1 MGSCQS
7 CKSSSKY
14 KSKERIKTQTEKS
27 VFQIGPPDISLP
39 IPNSQYQ
46 KANDEKQ
53 IIEKLE
59 YFLSSEIG
67 YKLRS
72 GVHIKNLISY
82 KSLGIISDLMM
93 IELSK
98 HIYRKIKEQDY
109 HIKDFHRYIQAMKQL
124 IDVTKAIL
132 ETFFEKLDMEKLV
145 HFSNK
150 NSPYIIFSNILIV
163 FHAIIFHKCV
173 LWVKPEDRWWAKN
186 KNDDNFQSLLSMI
199 IEIAGKI
206 KYEYEPKF
214 SLKKKGSMLNS
225 KTFSI
230 NSHEENMKKSSKSNE
245 SKSDKN
251 KKESDFF
258 FIGVN
263 ARFTEK
269 VAKEEEPKLLIKR
282 GRSSEEIVAK
292 YGNFDE
298 ILEDANDK
306 INDEETKNSHKANDC
321 LKYMFNLS
329 PKVKKPKADK

>member
-1 MGSCQS
+1 MGSCHS

-14 KSKERIKTQTEKS
+14 KSKEPIKAQSEKS
-27 VFQIGPPDISLP
+27 IFQVGQPDMSLS
-39 IPNSQYQ
+39 IPNSQFQ
-46 KANDEKQ
+46 KVNDEKL
-53 IIEKLE
+53 ILEKLD

-72 GVHIKNLISY
+72 GVHIKNLISN
-82 KSLGIISDLMM
+82 KSSGIINDFMM

-98 HIYRKIKEQDY
+98 LIYHKIKEQDS

-132 ETFFEKLDMEKLV
+132 ETFFERLDAEKLV

-206 KYEYEPKF
+206 KYEFDPKF
-214 SLKKKGSMLNS
+214 TFKKKVSMLNS
-225 KTFSI
+225 KAFSV
-230 NSHEENMKKSSKSNE
+230 SSREENMKRSLKSNE

-251 KKESDFF
+251 KKESDFYF
-258 FIGVN
+258 LGVN
-263 ARFTEK
+263 THFVERIT
-269 VAKEEEPKLLIKR
+269 KEEEAPVLIKK

-298 ILEDANDK
+298 ILEDAHDD
-306 INDEETKNSHKANDC
+306 INEEETINSHKANDC

-329 PKVKKPKADK
+329 PKMKKLQADK